1 MTGGAPFV
9 PLFTFRIAAHALLRN
24 KTRSVL
30 TALGIIIGVAAVI
43 AMMAT
48 GEGAKKRIEEQ
59 FSSMGTNLLIVL
71 PGSVTTNGARGG
83 SGSMPSLT
91 WDDLES
97 IQTQLPSVRAAAPSL
112 RTAATV
118 VTEDL
123 SWTTAVYGTTPEY
136 FQVRSWPVASGSP
149 IQPSD
154 VDVGAKVVV
163 LGRTVVE
170 QLYGPSADPVG
181 LSVRIKNI
189 PYRVIGVAA
198 SKGQSAQG
206 RDYDDAVFVPST
218 TFMAMVQ
225 GGLQAYINGQI
236 IVAATSP
243 ATVAKAEQD
252 LIDLLRQRHHIRPGA
267 EDDFNVRNLA
277 EIAHAEE
284 QGTRTMTTLLAA
296 VAAVSLVVGGI
307 GIMNIMLVSVTERT
321 HEIGLRMAVGARARD
336 ILAQFLIEALSLSV
350 SGGLLGVILGVGVA
364 RWLAQRFG
372 WPIVIR
378 VDIVVVSVLFSLLVG
393 VVFGLYPARK
403 AARMDPIAALRAE

>member
-1 MTGGAPFV
+1 
-9 PLFTFRIAAHALLRN
+9 
-24 KTRSVL
+24 
-30 TALGIIIGVAAVI
+30 
-43 AMMAT
+43 
-48 GEGAKKRIEEQ
+48 
-59 FSSMGTNLLIVL
+59 
-71 PGSVTTNGARGG
+71 
-83 SGSMPSLT
+83 
-91 WDDLES
+91 
-97 IQTQLPSVRAAAPSL
+97 
-112 RTAATV
+112 
-118 VTEDL
+118 
-123 SWTTAVYGTTPEY
+123 
-136 FQVRSWPVASGSP
+136 
-149 IQPSD
+149 
-154 VDVGAKVVV
+154 
-163 LGRTVVE
+163 
-170 QLYGPSADPVG
+170 
-181 LSVRIKNI
+181 
-189 PYRVIGVAA
+189 
-198 SKGQSAQG
+198 
-206 RDYDDAVFVPST
+206 
-218 TFMAMVQ
+218 MAMVQ

-277 EIAHAEE
+277 EIARAEE

-364 RWLAQRFG
+364 KWLAQRFG